1 MGTECESTGS
11 LWTIPDAGAEYGQI
25 KNVHGGEVRLE
36 EFWKP
41 LGLSQTRLAPAAA
54 PGVNPRCF
62 PSRLAPS
69 R

>member
-1 MGTECESTGS
+1 MG
-11 LWTIPDAGAEYGQI
+11 
-25 KNVHGGEVRLE
+25 NVHGGEVRLE
-36 EFWKP
+36 EFLKP
-41 LGLSQTRLAPAAA
+41 LGLSQMGLALAAA